1 VGLVHHLPTPDKP
14 DRASRARSSP
24 IQLLLPLLGLV
35 GALRSAGGVP
45 TAGVVVPLFSYV
57 LPLLAAATSALS
69 SPLLERVPARIRL
82 PILLIASSPLLPILP
97 SFILPVPVVEPRL
110 RFFAHHASPSLPTP
124 LLHAASPLTI
134 PSQLSPLFTL
144 TIKETSF
151 AGETRA
157 LLALRHLAC
166 VAVHREIAYSS
177 SRRTVEAS
185 VRGVR
190 VFWPCFCTPYSLESP
205 CLSALSFNRHHGT
218 WKVSLRVQSFRCHR
232 PSKTGHP
239 HRDSWAALWYDANC
253 GLHVGYV
260 QMYFVQP
267 CGGIHARN
275 M

>member
-1 VGLVHHLPTPDKP
+1 MNPDF
-14 DRASRARSSP
+14 ASLHTT
-24 IQLLLPLLGLV
+24 LLRLCQHRYCTL
-35 GALRSAGGVP
+35 AL
-45 TAGVVVPLFSYV
+45 
-57 LPLLAAATSALS
+57 
-69 SPLLERVPARIRL
+69 
-82 PILLIASSPLLPILP
+82 
-97 SFILPVPVVEPRL
+97 
-110 RFFAHHASPSLPTP
+110 
-124 LLHAASPLTI
+124 PLTI
-134 PSQLSPLFTL
+134 PSQLSQFTL

-267 CGGIHARN
+267 CGGIHACN